1 MKTSL
6 FSMLVAL
13 VTFVGATAQESTSDP
28 FATLSRECNLMR
40 PGDAFDMTAI
50 PVINPGVRGTGQIWH
65 IPTDID
71 GNDHS
76 RKYLMKGDTLVC
88 LEYPEYLTYD
98 IKGDTLL
105 LTSVENREM
114 RIDYD
119 RAPPVLRLPMAYGD
133 SVFSPTSGRGL
144 YGKRIYIGHRG
155 TAYTVADGT
164 GILACG
170 TDTLRHVLRVHS
182 RHEYRRIM
190 SPDTTQVA
198 AWMASDDLINDSL
211 PVFTEERYSWY
222 RAGSRYP
229 VMESV
234 TISTSIEGS
243 NLPLSSETLL
253 YLPELQRTDLGEDP
267 ENRALLAR
275 IALTDGNTPSESEYH
290 DTPGNF
296 PAAVDAMIGSDG
308 NTVNVTFSLDMEADV
323 RLGIFDSLGRSLS
336 SITRLSTPPG
346 THHECL
352 TLTSA
357 PSGNA
362 LLTVWVNDANM
373 TFKVRTE

>member
-1 MKTSL
+1 
-6 FSMLVAL
+6 
-13 VTFVGATAQESTSDP
+13 
-28 FATLSRECNLMR
+28 
-40 PGDAFDMTAI
+40 
-50 PVINPGVRGTGQIWH
+50 
-65 IPTDID
+65 
-71 GNDHS
+71 
-76 RKYLMKGDTLVC
+76 MKGDTLVC

-98 IKGDTLL
+98 ITGDTLL

-119 RAPPVLRLPMAYGD
+119 RAPPMLRLPMAYGD

-170 TDTLRHVLRVHS
+170 TDTLRHMLRVHS

-211 PVFTEERYSWY
+211 PLFTEERYSWY

-234 TISTSIEGS
+234 TTSTSIEGS

-275 IALTDGNTPSESEYH
+275 IALSDGNTPSEGEYY
-290 DTPGNF
+290 DTPVNF
-296 PAAVDAMIGSDG
+296 PATVDAVIGSDG
-308 NTVNVTFSLDMEADV
+308 NTVNVTFTLDTEADV
-323 RLGIFDSLGRSLS
+323 RLGVFDSLGRSLS
-336 SITRLSTPPG
+336 SITRLLTPP
-346 THHECL
+346 EL
-352 TLTSA
+352 TTNAS
-357 PSGNA
+357 PSPPHPPA
-362 LLTVWVNDANM
+362 TPS
-373 TFKVRTE
+373 

>member
-13 VTFVGATAQESTSDP
+13 ATFVSATAQESPADP
-28 FATLSRECNLMR
+28 FATLSRECNAMR
-40 PGDAFDMTAI
+40 PGDAFDMIAI
-50 PVINPGVRGTGQIWH
+50 PVINPGVRGTGQTWH

-98 IKGDTLL
+98 ITGDTLL

-133 SVFSPTSGRGL
+133 SVFSPTYGRGL

-182 RHEYRRIM
+182 HHEYRRVM

-198 AWMASDDLINDSL
+198 VWMASDDLINDSL

-234 TISTSIEGS
+234 TTSTSIEGS

-275 IALTDGNTPSESEYH
+275 IALTDGNTPSEGEYY
-290 DTPGNF
+290 DTPVNF
-296 PAAVDAMIGSDG
+296 PATVDAVIGSDG
-308 NTVNVTFSLDMEADV
+308 NTVNVTFSLDTEADV
-323 RLGIFDSLGRSLS
+323 RLGVFDSLGRSLS

-352 TLTSA
+352 TLTST